1 MDVNRLQGEN
11 DQLTAHNDELARQ
24 VEGIKDVEQS
34 LNNVLSVQGGN
45 SATFIEK
52 VKENQLVLDQIKK
65 NLEAKITQ
73 DILSVVMRSDRD
85 EDFRIDPEEV
95 DVLVLRLKS
104 AQGVK
109 LDEQRFRSE
118 IGQSGYRVSTVL
130 NICKGMLSDDSDES
144 PIHISTK
151 GLKAKHV

>member
-1 MDVNRLQGEN
+1 MPASWSFRRLKWFT
-11 DQLTAHNDELARQ
+11 L
-24 VEGIKDVEQS
+24 GIAQPDPY
-34 LNNVLSVQGGN
+34 
-45 SATFIEK
+45 AP
-52 VKENQLVLDQIKK
+52 
-65 NLEAKITQ
+65 AA
-73 DILSVVMRSDRD
+73 